1 MEDKNK
7 YNDID
12 SLLRGIFREAN
23 LRSIFDGRINELKL
37 SQSAVQKLL
46 KIERRT
52 LNGILD
58 GSQKRVDTTSLQKI
72 ASFLKMPFDEF
83 VEIHSALIE
92 KNFSEKS
99 TPTNKKRF
107 IKENFDLAV
116 LRKSGF
122 ISSITDF
129 EEIERKI
136 VTYFGLATIFE
147 YKKRSFDT
155 ALSAPS
161 LVSEKITKS
170 APVRDFWL
178 TSAKSLA
185 SKIDNPYQYDRK
197 NLVNFF
203 PQLKWFSTNE
213 ELGLINAISHLF
225 RLGITVVFQ
234 PRLSM
239 LYLRG
244 ATFAVNNKPVIALT
258 DYKGFYPTIWHCL
271 IHELFHVLF
280 DWEKISKDA
289 YSVHTS
295 DDTDEILTMDENEL
309 EADDF
314 ARKFLFSQDK
324 LDAVS
329 PFIYNQK
336 YIEEVAKNNDIH
348 PSIIHA
354 YYAHDHGKI
363 DRMAWARARRHIP
376 DTNKSVFR
384 IANYW
389 DKAKPIDE
397 VAKNLKLEIYN

>member
-1 MEDKNK
+1 
-7 YNDID
+7 
-12 SLLRGIFREAN
+12 
-23 LRSIFDGRINELKL
+23 
-37 SQSAVQKLL
+37 
-46 KIERRT
+46 
-52 LNGILD
+52 
-58 GSQKRVDTTSLQKI
+58 
-72 ASFLKMPFDEF
+72 
-83 VEIHSALIE
+83 
-92 KNFSEKS
+92 
-99 TPTNKKRF
+99 
-107 IKENFDLAV
+107 
-116 LRKSGF
+116 
-122 ISSITDF
+122 
-129 EEIERKI
+129 
-136 VTYFGLATIFE
+136 
-147 YKKRSFDT
+147 
-155 ALSAPS
+155 
-161 LVSEKITKS
+161 
-170 APVRDFWL
+170 
-178 TSAKSLA
+178 
-185 SKIDNPYQYDRK
+185 
-197 NLVNFF
+197 
-203 PQLKWFSTNE
+203 LKWFSTNE

>member
-1 MEDKNK
+1 
-7 YNDID
+7 
-12 SLLRGIFREAN
+12 
-23 LRSIFDGRINELKL
+23 
-37 SQSAVQKLL
+37 
-46 KIERRT
+46 
-52 LNGILD
+52 
-58 GSQKRVDTTSLQKI
+58 
-72 ASFLKMPFDEF
+72 MPFDEF